1 MKSLF
6 SKTGIV
12 SYMQIDAQA
21 EENGLSTQL
30 LNVPQNTDNPEM
42 FFFGDCNVSYTNN
55 NLF

>member
-6 SKTGIV
+6 SKTGII

-21 EENGLSTQL
+21 EKNGLSIWL

-42 FFFGDCNVSYTNN
+42 FFFGDRNVSYTNN
-55 NLF
+55 SLF